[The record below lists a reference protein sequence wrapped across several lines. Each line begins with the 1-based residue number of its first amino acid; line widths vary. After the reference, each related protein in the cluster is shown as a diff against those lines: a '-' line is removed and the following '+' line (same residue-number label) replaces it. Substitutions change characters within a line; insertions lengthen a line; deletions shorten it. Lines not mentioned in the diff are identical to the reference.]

1 MKRTARIR
9 IASLRIASL
18 LLLAALSSNAIA
30 QNKGNTPAFVTGGV
44 GLDEIAQ
51 LSAVSSQYS
60 LKLVFAL
67 KAGNYLA
74 DVAVTVKDA
83 KGGKIIDTVTQ
94 GPWLLAKVPPG
105 AYTVTATFDG
115 KPVTQST
122 TVKAN
127 ARREVVF
134 RWDRD
139 VAEAGEPLT
148 PAPEEAATPAPK
160 AKPMAKTKAN
170 AQAKSRK
177 GHARR

>member
-1 MKRTARIR
+1 MKRVACI
-9 IASLRIASL
+9 L
-18 LLLAALSSNAIA
+18 LFAALSHHALA
-30 QNKGNTPAFVTGGV
+30 QNRANSPAFITGGV

-74 DVAVTVKDA
+74 DVAVAVKDA
-83 KGGKIIDTVTQ
+83 KGNKVIDTVTQ
-94 GPWLLAKVPPG
+94 GPWLLAKLSPG
-105 AYTVTATFDG
+105 AYSITATFDG

-127 ARREVVF
+127 ARRELVF

-139 VAEAGEPLT
+139 VAEAGEPLV
-148 PAPEEAATPAPK
+148 PAPESGAAGPAPK
-160 AKPMAKTKAN
+160 AKAKAAVKPKKN
-170 AQAKSRK
+170 KSRAK
-177 GHARR
+177 R